1 LSADS
6 RRSEQPPPK
15 NGDYVAATEK
25 IVLQILEE
33 SPRQSAAHQP
43 DHLFRVRDRA
53 ISLARQFEKDEGR
66 RVDLEILALAALLHD
81 IDEPYDD
88 KEGHVMMSV
97 GRASEILAK
106 IGYPDERAKRVMSVI
121 AEHSSETPTRA
132 TSDES
137 LVLFDA
143 DKLDG
148 VGAIGIARALVF
160 CGQLG
165 LPPPLAIKWYEEKIA
180 TAAPLLRTKAGI
192 ILARQQAEYVLDF
205 IRRFKEEESKF
216 VS

>member
-1 LSADS
+1 MA
-6 RRSEQPPPK
+6 
-15 NGDYVAATEK
+15 GV
-25 IVLQILEE
+25 
-33 SPRQSAAHQP
+33 
-43 DHLFRVRDRA
+43 
-53 ISLARQFEKDEGR
+53 
-66 RVDLEILALAALLHD
+66 ALAAGLLGSN
-81 IDEPYDD
+81 IVPSP
-88 KEGHVMMSV
+88 KRKPAGTP
-97 GRASEILAK
+97 ASITAV
-106 IGYPDERAKRVMSVI
+106 D
-121 AEHSSETPTRA
+121 
-132 TSDES
+132 DES

-192 ILARQQAEYVLDF
+192 GLARQQAEYVLDF